1 MCYTFNP
8 IDLSKDLFQFEPFF
22 AVSIARFCTVVL
34 FLVATLNW
42 RHQMLF
48 KFHTDRKVES
58 FWTTSIVR
66 YFLYTV
72 TTRRYLIL
80 ITEIRCLSNITL
92 FLFPPS
98 VTLLGFKN
106 LFWNIYF
113 QKYWIKLSADWKNS
127 KNNIHFTLWDDPL
140 SLSRNRYLEN
150 FVLKVV
156 TSVSSARPHTFLLTI
171 AIFLGKGTNILS
183 SEQVFSKTV
192 RRTTSAALIQYN
204 FIMGIFSCFC

>member
-42 RHQMLF
+42 RHQILF

-80 ITEIRCLSNITL
+80 ITEIRCWSNITL

-150 FVLKVV
+150 FVLKGGNNCFKCS
-156 TSVSSARPHTFLLTI
+156 TAYFPFNYSNF
-171 AIFLGKGTNILS
+171 FGKGYEHFVIWASL
-183 SEQVFSKTV
+183 Q
-192 RRTTSAALIQYN
+192 
-204 FIMGIFSCFC
+204 

>member
-1 MCYTFNP
+1 M
-8 IDLSKDLFQFEPFF
+8 
-22 AVSIARFCTVVL
+22 
-34 FLVATLNW
+34 
-42 RHQMLF
+42 
-48 KFHTDRKVES
+48 
-58 FWTTSIVR
+58 R

-80 ITEIRCLSNITL
+80 IIEIRCWSNITL

-156 TSVSSARPHTFLLTI
+156 SSVSSARPHIFLLTI
-171 AIFLGKGTNILS
+171 AIFLGKDTNILS

-192 RRTTSAALIQYN
+192 RRTTSAVLIQYN
-204 FIMGIFSCFC
+204 FIMGIFPCFC